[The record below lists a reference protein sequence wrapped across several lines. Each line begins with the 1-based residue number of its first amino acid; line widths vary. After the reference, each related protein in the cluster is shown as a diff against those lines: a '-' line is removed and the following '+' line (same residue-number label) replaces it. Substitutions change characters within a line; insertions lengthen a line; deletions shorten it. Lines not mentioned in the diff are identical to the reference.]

1 MIDTVAPTV
10 EYVSGSATPVANLN
24 GWRKVDVTATFKATD
39 GLSGFAGPSLTKTDT
54 ATTSGE
60 GANVTVGSPAFTDL
74 AGNTAVAG
82 TATSEAFKIDKTKP
96 TLNPIV
102 TPNPVT
108 LGGTATV
115 ASNAADALSL
125 LDSQSCGT
133 LDTSTVIPSPKS
145 VTCTATDK
153 AGNTDSKT
161 VNYSVQYG
169 WGGFLQ
175 PINDTAH
182 QTGLTQSRF
191 KLGSTVPAKF
201 VLTNSAGQVVQ
212 QATNPTFSRTNR
224 LRACDANAVTEPTT
238 SDLSPDGG
246 ATYTWDGAQYHYNW
260 STKGIKDPGVYRIYA
275 NLADTTQRW
284 VDICLW

>member
-1 MIDTVAPTV
+1 MGTADTT
-10 EYVSGSATPVANLN
+10 
-24 GWRKVDVTATFKATD
+24 
-39 GLSGFAGPSLTKTDT
+39 
-54 ATTSGE
+54 GE
-60 GANVTVGSPAFTDL
+60 GTNVTVGSPAFTDR

-82 TATSEAFKIDKTKP
+82 SAISAPFKIDKTKP
-96 TLNPIV
+96 ALNPV
-102 TPNPVT
+102 VSPDPVT
-108 LGGTATV
+108 LGGTATA
-115 ASNAADALSL
+115 ASNAADTLSTV
-125 LDSQSCGT
+125 DSQSCGA
-133 LDTSTVIPSPKS
+133 LNTSTVGPKS

-161 VNYSVQYG
+161 VSYGVQYG

-201 VLTNSAGQVVQ
+201 VLKNTAGQVVQ
-212 QATNPTFSRTNR
+212 QATTPTFSRTNR
-224 LRACDANAVTEPTT
+224 LRACDTNATTEPSST
-238 SDLSPDGG
+238 DLSPDGG
-246 ATYTWDGAQYHYNW
+246 ASYSWDGSQYHYNW
-260 STKGIKDPGVYRIYA
+260 STKGIKDAGVYRIYA